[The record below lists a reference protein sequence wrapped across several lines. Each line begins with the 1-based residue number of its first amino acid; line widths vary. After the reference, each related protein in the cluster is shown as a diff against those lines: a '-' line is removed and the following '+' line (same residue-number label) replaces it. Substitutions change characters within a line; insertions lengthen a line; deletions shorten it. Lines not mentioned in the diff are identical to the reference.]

1 MFKTKDWRLSDLFRT
16 DGTDSVFSANKSI
29 HKHVQSTSQGDMG
42 EGTPLL
48 PMCTQGTFL
57 IQIDAIVPFLPD
69 RDMTMDVH
77 LLDPSLLWY
86 MCIKSPMTFFE
97 RLYSTEVVNTYSSMF
112 VLLFCHIKSLEDKH
126 TLGQEIETFL

>member
-1 MFKTKDWRLSDLFRT
+1 MGLTRFFRQIRVFINTCKVHRKEIWEKVHPCCLCVLRELFSSRL
-16 DGTDSVFSANKSI
+16 
-29 HKHVQSTSQGDMG
+29 
-42 EGTPLL
+42 
-48 PMCTQGTFL
+48 TQL
-57 IQIDAIVPFLPD
+57 SLFLPD

-126 TLGQEIETFL
+126 TLGQKLKLSYDIFKLLF